1 MNRYR
6 SLIAVLLFLA
16 IGEIYSQEDTSHTA
30 IVYGNDNSFKVKA
43 PGGWVLDTKS
53 GLSSG
58 LYAVFFPEGSSWAKA
73 VSVMYCNTAT
83 KKAKGN
89 ETIEEV
95 IKYDIDR
102 FKKEQDAFV
111 NDGENIITSDSKTAV
126 VKHFYDNKNKNYESV
141 AYIDEKNVVVFLVLS
156 SRDKSD
162 YENSLR
168 SFNEFVRSYYYLT
181 DNFKIE
187 EKK

>member
-1 MNRYR
+1 MNKYK
-6 SLIAVLLFLA
+6 SLIVIVLFLA
-16 IGEIYSQEDTSHTA
+16 IGEIYSQEDSLHTA
-30 IVYGNDNSFKVKA
+30 IVYGNDNSFSVKA
-43 PGGWVLDTKS
+43 PVGWVLDTKS
-53 GLSSG
+53 GLPSG

-73 VSVMYCNTAT
+73 VSVMYCNTAS

-89 ETIEEV
+89 ETIDEV

-111 NDGENIITSDSKTAV
+111 NDGENITTSDSKTAI
-126 VKHFYDNKNKNYESV
+126 VKHFYDIKNKNYESV

-162 YENSLR
+162 YENSLK
-168 SFNEFVRSYYYLT
+168 SFYEFVRSYYYLT
-181 DNFKIE
+181 DNYKIE
-187 EKK
+187 GKN

>member
-1 MNRYR
+1 MIKYKT
-6 SLIAVLLFLA
+6 IIVFFLLLA
-16 IGEIYSQEDTSHTA
+16 IGEISSQEDSLHTA
-30 IVYGNDNSFKVKA
+30 VVYGNDNSFAVKA
-43 PGGWVLDTKS
+43 PKGWVLDTKS

-73 VSVMYCNTAT
+73 ISVMYCNTAS

-111 NDGENIITSDSKTAV
+111 NDGENIVTSDSKTAII
-126 VKHFYDNKNKNYESV
+126 KNFYDNRNKNYECV

-156 SRDKSD
+156 SREKSD
-162 YENSLR
+162 YENSLQ
-168 SFNEFVRSYYYLT
+168 SFYELVRSYYYLT